1 MYQQQKA
8 YPYPQ
13 IVTGDSWDVFETTQ
27 NQQDADTD
35 NLNKKMYVP
44 LDRHCTL
51 CNVNHSRMIRRKQIA
66 HAKWSPATRGKLK
79 PGTRKEAM
87 DTIES
92 LRIYYL
98 LARQDLG
105 IDKPFM
111 CMDMLEHRIKQ
122 MVYQSPGAD
131 IILTGIELATMS
143 KDKETIYN
151 RVHLSEQYNLF
162 QKIIESAI
170 ENWEDISPFRK
181 TELTICKD
189 IINKFIYKMR
199 TNRAGQSP
207 SYRKTQR
214 MADELS
220 KYLELFMEPPEPYEP
235 PSQGQGN
242 ENGDE
247 EGDGTED
254 SDDAN
259 TLESSV
265 KSLENRMRKQLL
277 EQMTYKNGTGIGQW
291 GVMQIHNPP
300 MSVNLQ
306 GLLKGS
312 RQYRPMDYGYNPKY
326 INRFCI
332 DRKIFKQKL
341 NVKGGTILIDAS
353 GSMSFNS
360 DDILEIMKMLPAV
373 NIAMYNGSYK
383 TGDLRIIAKNGKR
396 VTEKYLDEHSGRGN
410 VIDGP
415 ALEWLSTM
423 PARRIWVSDMYVFGA
438 HGDTSGFNLVKECYD
453 LCLKNK
459 IINLKNIDEVKEYA
473 LKLNT

>member
-1 MYQQQKA
+1 MYNQQKA

-13 IVTGDSWDVFETTQ
+13 IVTGDSWDVFETTD
-27 NQQDADTD
+27 NKPDADTD

-44 LDRHCTL
+44 LDRYCTL

-92 LRIYYL
+92 LRIYFL
-98 LARQDLG
+98 LARQELG
-105 IDKPFM
+105 IEQPFM
-111 CMDMLEHRIKQ
+111 CLDMLQHRTKQ
-122 MVYQSPGAD
+122 MIYQSPGAD
-131 IILTGIELATMS
+131 VILTGIELATMH
-143 KDKETIYN
+143 KDKEVSGYN
-151 RVHLSEQYNLF
+151 SIVLSDQHIQFMATLDA
-162 QKIIESAI
+162 AI
-170 ENWEDISPFRK
+170 DTWEDISTYRK
-181 TELTICKD
+181 AELSLCKTIV
-189 IINKFIYKMR
+189 NKFVYKMR
-199 TNRAGQSP
+199 NNRAGQSP

-220 KYLELFMEPPEPYEP
+220 KYLELFMEPPEPYQP
-235 PSQGQGN
+235 PSQGQGG
-242 ENGDE
+242 EGE
-247 EGDGTED
+247 EGDEAEESDEDTLDGT
-254 SDDAN
+254 
-259 TLESSV
+259 V
-265 KSLENRMRKQLL
+265 KSLENRMRTQLL
-277 EQMTYKNGTGIGQW
+277 EQMTYKTGSGIGKW
-291 GVMQIHNPP
+291 GDMTVHNPP
-300 MSVNLQ
+300 LSVNLQ
-306 GLLKGS
+306 ALLKGS

-341 NVKGGTILIDAS
+341 SVKGGTILIDAS

-396 VTEKYLDEHSGRGN
+396 VTEKYLDTHSGRGN

-438 HGDTSGFNLVKECYD
+438 TGDTSGFNLLKECYD
-453 LCLKNK
+453 LCTKNK